1 MGKAVRPV
9 SINGLEFDALIS
21 EDRSFEASIPSFVV
35 ENGFPVSDT
44 IITNPETLAMT
55 LFVTDTPVT
64 WRNHGGVGWT
74 EHICSLLEEI
84 FFSRT
89 LVTIVTSD
97 RTYRNMAI
105 ESLGLSKNID
115 TGYAREIP
123 ISFKQVRM
131 TTAKTTF
138 LPSYYGKSGDS
149 MEPAGT
155 ANTGKGEAE
164 TSADSDGQTK
174 SSILYSAG
182 KSLGIV

>member
-1 MGKAVRPV
+1 MGKALCPV
-9 SINGLEFDALIS
+9 SINGIEFDALIS
-21 EDRSFEASIPSFVV
+21 EDRTFEASIPSFVV
-35 ENGFPVSDT
+35 ESGFPISDT
-44 IITNPETLAMT
+44 IVTNPETLAMT

-64 WRNHGGVGWT
+64 WRNHGGIGWT

-105 ESLGLSKNID
+105 ESLGLSKNVD

-123 ISFKQVRM
+123 ISFKQIRLS
-131 TTAKTTF
+131 TAKTTF
-138 LPSYYGKSGDS
+138 LPSHYGKSGDS

-155 ANTGKGEAE
+155 ANTNKSETETPAE
-164 TSADSDGQTK
+164 SSSGSK

>member
-1 MGKAVRPV
+1 MGKALRPV

-35 ENGFPVSDT
+35 ESGFPISDT
-44 IITNPETLAMT
+44 IVTNPESLSMT

-64 WRNHGGVGWT
+64 WRSHGGVGWT
-74 EHICSLLEEI
+74 QHVCTLLEEN
-84 FFSRT
+84 FFSKT
-89 LVTIVTSD
+89 PVTIVTSD

-105 ESLGLSKNID
+105 ESLSISKSVD

-123 ISFKQVRM
+123 ITFKQIRV
-131 TTAKTTF
+131 TTARTTF
-138 LPSYYGKSGDS
+138 IPDYYGKSGDT
-149 MEPAGT
+149 MDPAGT
-155 ANTGKGEAE
+155 ANTTKGETE
-164 TSADSDGQTK
+164 NTDGDGEGTK